1 MEIVDLPSY
10 KMVIFHSFLY
20 VYQRVPLGSWHEPAT
35 CCNVFH
41 SSWKPNH
48 VVGDDTTRKSHD
60 KQKNS
65 LRAVRIARLGRP
77 SWCMTP
83 KICSTLVRA
92 RISLGLIWVNDS
104 PHLGTCA
111 LPSNRPS
118 GLNDAPYSHS
128 PWTWVCINS
137 SLRHPHCLQKWMPPP
152 GALL

>member
-10 KMVIFHSFLY
+10 KMVIFHSFCMFTRGYHLD
-20 VYQRVPLGSWHEPAT
+20 PDTNLWHVAM
-35 CCNVFH
+35 C
-41 SSWKPNH
+41 SILSWKPNH